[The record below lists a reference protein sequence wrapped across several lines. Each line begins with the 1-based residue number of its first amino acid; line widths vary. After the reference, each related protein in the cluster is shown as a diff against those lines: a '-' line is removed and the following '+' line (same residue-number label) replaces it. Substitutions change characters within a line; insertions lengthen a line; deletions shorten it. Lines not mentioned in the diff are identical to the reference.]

1 VIQSKTR
8 KNFKIPVGFIIFPIL
23 LH

>member
-8 KNFKIPVGFIIFPIL
+8 RNFKIPAGFIIFPIL

>member
-8 KNFKIPVGFIIFPIL
+8 KNFKIPAGFIIFPIL